1 MTSYPTGINGAR
13 EDLCRYIAACFYQP
27 AAEFAEERLFDSIR
41 AAAGAIDPQ
50 LAEVAEKLGAAF
62 ANTDLSTLL
71 VDYTRLFVGPAQPMA
86 MPYASFWLTEDQSQ
100 RHEATQGV
108 LDFYEQGGL
117 DIGDDLHELPDHV
130 AVELE
135 FLYRL
140 IYAANAGIE
149 DPAKDAELYRR
160 FVSQHLV
167 AWIPAFANAMGLG
180 AETGFYKALAELTE
194 RFVRS
199 EQQRTLASMN

>member
-1 MTSYPTGINGAR
+1 MTSYPTGIDGAR
-13 EDLCRYIAACFYQP
+13 EDLCRYIAACYYQP
-27 AAEFAEERLFDSIR
+27 VAEFAEERLFDSIR
-41 AAAGAIDPQ
+41 AAAGAVDPQ
-50 LAEVAEKLGAAF
+50 LAEAAEKLGAAF
-62 ANTDLSTLL
+62 ATTDLATLL

-100 RHEATQGV
+100 RHDATQAV

-117 DIGDDLHELPDHV
+117 DVGDDLHELPDHV

-140 IYAANAGIE
+140 IYAANTGIE

-160 FVSQHLV
+160 FVSRHLT
-167 AWIPAFANAMGLG
+167 AWMPAFTKAIGVG
-180 AETGFYKALAELTE
+180 AETPFYKALADLTE

-199 EQQRTLASMN
+199 EQQRALASMN